1 MDSKIRMRWTADKM
15 TLLKVDYIEKKKKS
29 RKKVSYELSGCGFM
43 SRCSHL
49 TKRYRTCFEEAVP

>member
-15 TLLKVDYIEKKKKS
+15 TLLKVDYIEEKKKS

-49 TKRYRTCFEEAVP
+49 T